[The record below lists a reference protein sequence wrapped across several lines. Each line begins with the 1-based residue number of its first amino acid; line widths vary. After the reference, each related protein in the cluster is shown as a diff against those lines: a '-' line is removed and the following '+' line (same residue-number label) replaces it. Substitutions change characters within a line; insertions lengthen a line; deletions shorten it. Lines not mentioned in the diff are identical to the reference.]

1 MTGHV
6 VRADGQPADV
16 PLLEVGDAAR
26 DARRAR
32 GVGLAGD
39 HLERGQQPLERAV
52 AARVVKVP
60 VGAQQGH
67 DVEPAVDGGLVHGV
81 PVRGEAQACE

>member
-1 MTGHV
+1 VPGHV
-6 VRADGQPADV
+6 VRADGEPADV

-32 GVGLAGD
+32 GVALAG
-39 HLERGQQPLERAV
+39 HHVERGEQPLERAV

-60 VGAQQGH
+60 VRAQERH
-67 DVEPAVDGGLVHGV
+67 DVEPAVNGSLVYGM
-81 PVRGEAQACE
+81 PVRGEARTCK